1 MELKSKSFK
10 IERIGLK
17 PPLGK
22 PSNKFDN
29 VKTWTR
35 GSFLFLIVQH
45 WLLPNEKNKLRW
57 GEGLGWKSWE
67 HLGCTMCL
75 LKEVNGSGGW
85 WGEDF
90 QKVIFPMNFF
100 NMLK

>member
-1 MELKSKSFK
+1 MELKLKSFK

-45 WLLPNEKNKLRW
+45 RLLPNEKNKLR
-57 GEGLGWKSWE
+57 
-67 HLGCTMCL
+67 
-75 LKEVNGSGGW
+75 
-85 WGEDF
+85 
-90 QKVIFPMNFF
+90 
-100 NMLK
+100 

>member
-35 GSFLFLIVQH
+35 GSFLFLIVQYR
-45 WLLPNEKNKLRW
+45 LLANEKNKLR
-57 GEGLGWKSWE
+57 
-67 HLGCTMCL
+67 
-75 LKEVNGSGGW
+75 
-85 WGEDF
+85 
-90 QKVIFPMNFF
+90 
-100 NMLK
+100 

>member
-1 MELKSKSFK
+1 MPIESLAWGVCNVCMELKSKSFK

-35 GSFLFLIVQH
+35 GSFLFLIVQYR
-45 WLLPNEKNKLRW
+45 LLANEKNKLR
-57 GEGLGWKSWE
+57 
-67 HLGCTMCL
+67 
-75 LKEVNGSGGW
+75 
-85 WGEDF
+85 
-90 QKVIFPMNFF
+90 
-100 NMLK
+100 